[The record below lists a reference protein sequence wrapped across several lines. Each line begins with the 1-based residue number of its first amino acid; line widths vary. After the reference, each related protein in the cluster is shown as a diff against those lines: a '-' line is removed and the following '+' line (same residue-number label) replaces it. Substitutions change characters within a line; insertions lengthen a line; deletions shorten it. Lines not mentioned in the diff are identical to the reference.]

1 MNQWWLRCIL
11 GVLIGLAVAGVVL
24 VVRQPPEARRSADF
38 TVFYS
43 AGLLVREGHPE
54 AVYDRARLGETMRQV
69 SQGGIDSRL
78 QFVEPLAL
86 TFCFIPLTLLP
97 AEVAFRIWQLVTLVL
112 MGASLV
118 ILAGAVPIKGRV
130 TAVAPLLLLAAA
142 PTWAVLTEG
151 QYVALPLLGA
161 SLLVRAAA
169 QGSAALAGPGATLLA
184 LKPQYLPAYL
194 VMLWVFRKR
203 RALVAG
209 LGGALLVGLSPL
221 LAGGFQGLWAMMH
234 SALTINDLTP
244 LRLSESWA
252 GVVGALLPASP
263 ATVVADALFAVSVL
277 GLAVLALRRRPALV
291 PFAAGVGLV
300 ALLASPHALPHDL
313 VLLAV
318 PAWLAFALEQRGLLP
333 SPMPGLALVQLA
345 LLMDLHGTPV
355 TLAPLVM
362 TGLLVAYGLAFRR
375 RAYARRQAQH
385 WRAA

>member
-1 MNQWWLRCIL
+1 MNRWWLRCSMGIL
-11 GVLIGLAVAGVVL
+11 VGLAVAGVVL

-43 AGLLVREGHPE
+43 AGLLVREGHLE

-78 QFVEPLAL
+78 PFDEPLAL
-86 TFCFIPLTLLP
+86 TLFFIPLTFLP
-97 AEVAFRIWQLVTLVL
+97 AEVAFRIWQLVTVFL
-112 MGASLV
+112 MGASLAT
-118 ILAGAVPIKGRV
+118 LARAVPIKGRV
-130 TAVAPLLLLAAA
+130 TAVALLLLLAAA
-142 PTWAVLTEG
+142 PTWAALTEG

-161 SLLVRAAA
+161 SLLVRVAA
-169 QGSAALAGPGATLLA
+169 QGSAALAVPGAALLA

-194 VMLWVFRKR
+194 VVLWAFRRR
-203 RALVAG
+203 RALIAG

-221 LAGGFQGLWAMMH
+221 LAGGFAGMWAMMQ
-234 SALTINDLTP
+234 SALTVNDLTP
-244 LRLSESWA
+244 LRLSESCA
-252 GVVGALLPASP
+252 GVLGALLPAAP
-263 ATVVADALFAVSVL
+263 AAVAADVLFAVSALV
-277 GLAVLALRRRPALV
+277 LAVLPLRRRPGLV
-291 PFAAGVGLV
+291 PFATGAGLV

-333 SPMPGLALVQLA
+333 SPMPGLALLQLA
-345 LLMDLHGTPV
+345 LLMDLHGTTV

-375 RAYARRQAQH
+375 RAYARREPQDQ
-385 WRAA
+385 RAA